1 MSSLVLVGTK
11 EQWNQAFEE
20 RKSQDVKVDGYTF
33 YKIYF
38 VFLKKQQSV
47 RKMWNLFVLNQRA
60 ALPDGG
66 NNW

>member
-38 VFLKKQQSV
+38 V
-47 RKMWNLFVLNQRA
+47 
-60 ALPDGG
+60 
-66 NNW
+66 